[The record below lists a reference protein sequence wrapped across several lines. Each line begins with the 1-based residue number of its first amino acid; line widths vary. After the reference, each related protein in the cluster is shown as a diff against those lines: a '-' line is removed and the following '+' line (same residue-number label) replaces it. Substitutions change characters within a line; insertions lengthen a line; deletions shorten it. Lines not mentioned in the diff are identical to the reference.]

1 MLETLRNALKVK
13 EIRKRLLYTFMM
25 LVVVRL
31 GSQIPLPFVNGDT
44 VKSITSQFSEGLS
57 ASSLLLQVVQWKIC
71 LFSH

>member
-31 GSQIPLPFVNGDT
+31 GSQIPLPFVNGLA
-44 VKSITSQFSEGLS
+44 KGLS